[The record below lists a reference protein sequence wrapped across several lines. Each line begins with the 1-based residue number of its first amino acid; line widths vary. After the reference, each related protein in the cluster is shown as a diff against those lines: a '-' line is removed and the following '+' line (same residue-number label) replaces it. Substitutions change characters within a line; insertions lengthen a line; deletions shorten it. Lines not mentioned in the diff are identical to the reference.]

1 MMLKLEKRG
10 QFSRKF
16 SAAVTVLFMA
26 ASFLVAGLI
35 FELLGVRAVDII
47 VRLFEVYIS
56 ERTLLEAALR
66 GLPLGFAALGLTV
79 AFKMNFW
86 NIGAEGQI
94 YLGMVAA
101 TGVVLLH
108 AYYGLVPDFLVLP
121 LMIILSF
128 LAGGLY
134 CALPAFL
141 KAKLGV
147 NEILPTLMLN
157 YVAYH
162 LVNYL
167 IHGPWRDPK
176 GFGFPLSIVFP
187 SYARLDTILGHTAY
201 VGVPAAFIIAG
212 LLYGFIQYT
221 PAGFEMRV
229 LGQTYEAARYAG
241 VRIGRTLLLGSLIAG
256 GLAGLGGLTIVAGIL
271 GRMRPPSAYVGYG
284 YTAIIIAF
292 LAALNPWLAVPA
304 AIFFGGLLVAG
315 DVIQA
320 TLSLP
325 FPAIQIIQATIF
337 LMIILGEFFKRYRLR
352 VVK

>member
-16 SAAVTVLFMA
+16 SAAVTVIFVA

-35 FELLGVRAVDII
+35 FEILGVRAVDVIA
-47 VRLFEVYIS
+47 RLFEVYLS

-121 LMIILSF
+121 LMVVLSF

-162 LVNYL
+162 FVNYL

-187 SYARLDTILGHTAY
+187 PYI
-201 VGVPAAFIIAG
+201 GVPAAFIIAG
-212 LLYGFIQYT
+212 LLYGFIMYT

-229 LGQTYEAARYAG
+229 LGQNYEAARYAG

-304 AIFFGGLLVAG
+304 AVFFGGLLVAG

-320 TLSLP
+320 TLNLP
-325 FPAIQIIQATIF
+325 FPAIQILQATIF

-352 VVK
+352 VVI

>member
-1 MMLKLEKRG
+1 MLKLEKRG

-16 SAAVTVLFMA
+16 SAAVTVIFVA

-35 FELLGVRAVDII
+35 FEILGVRAVDVIA
-47 VRLFEVYIS
+47 RLFEVYLS

-121 LMIILSF
+121 LMVVLSF

-162 LVNYL
+162 FVNYL

-187 SYARLDTILGHTAY
+187 PYARLDTVLGHTAY
-201 VGVPAAFIIAG
+201 IGVPAAFIIAG
-212 LLYGFIQYT
+212 LLYGFIMYT

-229 LGQTYEAARYAG
+229 LGQNYEAARYAG

-304 AIFFGGLLVAG
+304 AVFFGGLLVAG

-320 TLSLP
+320 TLNLP
-325 FPAIQIIQATIF
+325 FPAIQILQATIF

-352 VVK
+352 VVI